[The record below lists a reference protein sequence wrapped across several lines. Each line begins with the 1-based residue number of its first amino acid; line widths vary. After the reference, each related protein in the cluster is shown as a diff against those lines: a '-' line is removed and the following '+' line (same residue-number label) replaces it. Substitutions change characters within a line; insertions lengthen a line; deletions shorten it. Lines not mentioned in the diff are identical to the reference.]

1 MDMHGL
7 SACMLIVVLEIHMG
21 CHWQDGL
28 KNPKKKQLAGLSVK
42 FYEII
47 LSVFDNSNILR
58 FKGLDELY
66 YIWVL
71 R

>member
-1 MDMHGL
+1 MDYQRVCSLWFWRYIWAVTGRM
-7 SACMLIVVLEIHMG
+7 A
-21 CHWQDGL
+21 L
-28 KNPKKKQLAGLSVK
+28 KKKTKKQLAGLSVK

-66 YIWVL
+66 YI
-71 R
+71 

>member
-1 MDMHGL
+1 MDYQRVCWM
-7 SACMLIVVLEIHMG
+7 A
-21 CHWQDGL
+21 L
-28 KNPKKKQLAGLSVK
+28 KKKKKQLAGLSVK

-66 YIWVL
+66 YI
-71 R
+71 

>member
-7 SACMLIVVLEIHMG
+7 SACML
-21 CHWQDGL
+21 DGF
-28 KNPKKKQLAGLSVK
+28 KKKTKQLAGLSVK

-66 YIWVL
+66 YI
-71 R
+71 

>member
-1 MDMHGL
+1 MYAHCGFGDTYGL
-7 SACMLIVVLEIHMG
+7 SLAGWL
-21 CHWQDGL
+21 L
-28 KNPKKKQLAGLSVK
+28 KKKKKQLAGLSVK

-66 YIWVL
+66 YI
-71 R
+71 

>member
-1 MDMHGL
+1 MDYQRVCSL
-7 SACMLIVVLEIHMG
+7 WFWRYIWVVTGRMA
-21 CHWQDGL
+21 L
-28 KNPKKKQLAGLSVK
+28 KKKKKQLAGLSVK

-66 YIWVL
+66 YI
-71 R
+71 

>member
-7 SACMLIVVLEIHMG
+7 SACML
-21 CHWQDGL
+21 DGF
-28 KNPKKKQLAGLSVK
+28 KKKKKQQLAGLSVK

>member
-7 SACMLIVVLEIHMG
+7 SACML
-21 CHWQDGL
+21 DGF
-28 KNPKKKQLAGLSVK
+28 KKKKKQQLAGLSVK

-66 YIWVL
+66 YI
-71 R
+71 

>member
-7 SACMLIVVLEIHMG
+7 SACML
-21 CHWQDGL
+21 DGF
-28 KNPKKKQLAGLSVK
+28 KKKKKQLAGLSVK

-66 YIWVL
+66 YI
-71 R
+71 

>member
-1 MDMHGL
+1 MYAHCGFGDTFGL
-7 SACMLIVVLEIHMG
+7 SLAG
-21 CHWQDGL
+21 WL
-28 KNPKKKQLAGLSVK
+28 KKNNKKKQLAGLSVK

-66 YIWVL
+66 YI
-71 R
+71 